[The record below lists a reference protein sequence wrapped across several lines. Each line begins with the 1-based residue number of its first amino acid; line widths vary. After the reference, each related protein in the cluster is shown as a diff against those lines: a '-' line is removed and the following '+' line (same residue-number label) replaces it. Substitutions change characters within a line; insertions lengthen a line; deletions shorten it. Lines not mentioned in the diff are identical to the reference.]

1 MGALEEET
9 EAIARRVCAE
19 MIERAKLAPVLAGAG
34 LANASARARDARPG
48 LVDIRRAC
56 EFLQVSE
63 TKLRGMCRAGSIPFH
78 KVDGSYRFD
87 LDELHEATKMN
98 PRLKPAS

>member
-1 MGALEEET
+1 MGEIESAV
-9 EAIARRVCAE
+9 RRMVDEIVGERLPSLVAE
-19 MIERAKLAPVLAGAG
+19 G
-34 LANASARARDARPG
+34 LAKVCARPG
-48 LVDIRRAC
+48 EAHSPLVDIRRAR

-87 LDELHEATKMN
+87 LGELHEATRAG
-98 PRLKPAS
+98 PRMRGKS

>member
-1 MGALEEET
+1 MRGVGEIESALKKMVEEAVGERLPGL
-9 EAIARRVCAE
+9 IAE
-19 MIERAKLAPVLAGAG
+19 G
-34 LANASARARDARPG
+34 LAKAWAQPGEARSP

-56 EFLQVSE
+56 EFLRISE

-87 LDELHEATKMN
+87 LNELHEATKS
-98 PRLKPAS
+98 RRD